1 LDVSALLKEAD
12 TVPFVG
18 FSSAGQYPEAI
29 NPLDERFD
37 VDEARSFKEAISVL
51 PEAGEETLW
60 AENEF
65 VSPAGDGSVS
75 VAVDKLRDVD
85 GIDIGEVEKVAGA
98 SVEELVKSVE
108 PGELSKVT
116 EYKGIIDRRR
126 LALATLGFE
135 TRFRWQIASDQ
146 YEAGEIQTFLSRK
159 VAAAQKQG
167 CDDAFGWIRH
177 HDWGG
182 EVQITTI
189 YPSLK
194 QEIGM
199 PDDVELD
206 SLHSRLTVSD
216 GGADSVFADRNQSG
230 GDDTGPIEVYFGD
243 KLGYDFR
250 GTQTVHAYPVIY
262 APAVNAMIPLP
273 EPRFSR
279 RHVGDWMDEAHERN
293 NGRRSPVEWHE
304 NILSQLEGL
313 TGSISKDVMRSRIIA
328 LDFDELPFTIEDFY
342 GYLGIPDKYA
352 SEASERAASL
362 ASPATEPSLWNLQL
376 SLKLALLDH
385 FEGAKGGDSYQ
396 QYQEVA
402 GQLLVSPA
410 QQVQIALTG
419 YENDQD
425 EDDEEGELVDVD
437 QMTLG
442 ESLDDILDLPG
453 VSEEDLELT
462 DSERINARVQQ
473 RLGEAASS
481 EADD

>member
-1 LDVSALLKEAD
+1 
-12 TVPFVG
+12 VG
-18 FSSAGQYPEAI
+18 FSSAGQYPESVS
-29 NPLDERFD
+29 PLDERFD
-37 VDEARSFKEAISVL
+37 ADEARSFKEAISVL

-65 VSPAGDGSVS
+65 VSPASDDSVS
-75 VAVDKLRDVD
+75 VAIDELRDVD
-85 GIDIGEVEKVAGA
+85 GIDIEEVEKVAGA
-98 SVEELVKSVE
+98 SVEELVESVQ
-108 PGELSKVT
+108 PGELSEVV
-116 EYKGIIDRRR
+116 EHKGIIDRRR

-199 PDDVELD
+199 PDDVALD
-206 SLHSRLTVSD
+206 SLHSRLTVTDSET
-216 GGADSVFADRNQSG
+216 DSVFADRGQPD
-230 GDDTGPIEVYFGD
+230 GDGDTGPIEVYFGD

-262 APAVNAMIPLP
+262 APAVDAMVPLP

-279 RHVGDWMDEAHERN
+279 RHVGDWMDETHERN
-293 NGRRSPVEWHE
+293 NGRRSPVKWHE
-304 NILSQLEGL
+304 HILSQLEGL

-328 LDFDELPFTIEDFY
+328 LDFAELPFTIEDFF

-385 FEGAKGGDSYQ
+385 FEGAKGGESYQ

-419 YENDQD
+419 YENDQS

-462 DSERINARVQQ
+462 DSERISARVQQ
-473 RLGEAASS
+473 RLGETAPS